1 MRKFFTHEV
10 KIAITAILALVL
22 LFFGLRYLKGM
33 NLFGTDKCYYVK
45 TNAISGLSIASPV
58 YVNGYKV
65 GSVKDID
72 FNYKNGDDIVLALDL
87 DKDLCVPFGSVAYVV
102 PSMLGG
108 TTVELHLG
116 EGGRICQPGD
126 TILGGVDSGIMS
138 KAAGM
143 LPAIENMMPKLDSI
157 LARVNIL
164 LADPA
169 VDASLHN
176 VENITSQLT
185 TSTQELNKMMTEVN
199 KNLPALMSN
208 ANSAMGNVSNLTDNL
223 NKTVENMDLD
233 NMMANL
239 QTTLDN
245 VKLLTNKLNS
255 KDGTIGAL
263 VNDRALYDNLNTS
276 LSSLNTTLTSTNA
289 LMEDLK
295 AHPKRYVHFSV
306 FGKKDK

>member
-10 KIAITAILALVL
+10 KIAITAICALVL

-45 TNAISGLSIASPV
+45 TNGISGLSVASPV
-58 YVNGYKV
+58 YVNGFKV

-72 FNYKNGDDIVLALDL
+72 FNYKNGDNIVIALDL
-87 DKDLCVPFGSVAYVV
+87 DKQLSVPFGSVAYVV

-116 EGGRICQPGD
+116 QSSKICQPGD
-126 TILGGVDSGIMS
+126 TILGGVDSGILS

-143 LPAIENMMPKLDSI
+143 LPTIEGMMPKLDSI
-157 LARVNIL
+157 LTRVNSIL
-164 LADPA
+164 GDPS

-176 VENITSQLT
+176 IEFITTQLR
-185 TSTQELNKMMTEVN
+185 TSSQELNTLMTEVN
-199 KNLPALMSN
+199 GNLPAIMSN
-208 ANSAMGNVSNLTDNL
+208 ANSAMGDVSKLTDNL
-223 NKTVENMDLD
+223 NTKLDNADLD
-233 NMMANL
+233 KMLTNL
-239 QTTLDN
+239 SAALDN
-245 VKLLTNKLNS
+245 VNQLTAKLNS
-255 KDGTIGAL
+255 KDGTAGAL
-263 VNDRALYDNLNTS
+263 INDRAAYDNLNAS
-276 LSSLNTTLTSTNA
+276 LSSLNTTLTSANA

-295 AHPKRYVHFSV
+295 ANPKRYVHFSI